1 MRKYAIALVI
11 ILAVLASACGAKKKP
26 AKNME
31 EIQKEQGIPV
41 RVKPIELGTFNQVLS
56 YNATLAGLEESTAQA
71 MVSDIVLRINAKV
84 GDRVSKG
91 QIVMSFPTNT
101 PAAQYEQA
109 RTGFNAQKQVYERM
123 QRLFADGAIS
133 RQDMDNA
140 ETGYNVAKANLDASE
155 QMINVRAPISG
166 IITAIMVNPAEK
178 VFPGTNLF
186 TVSSTGGYKA
196 VLQVPD
202 TEVSRIRKGIAAT
215 ATVNGVAIQGK
226 VSSVAMAVD
235 PNTKAVRVEA
245 TFPGMNREISY
256 GSMARIDLTVMSKA
270 GVIVVERQHIVM
282 ENDKS
287 YVWLNAN
294 GHAARREIETG
305 ENDKLSYEVTSGLA
319 IDDQL
324 IVEGINQLTENALI
338 RVVQ

>member
-1 MRKYAIALVI
+1 MV
-11 ILAVLASACGAKKKP
+11 SFGCGAKKKP

-31 EIQKEQGIPV
+31 QIQKEQGIPV
-41 RVKPIELGTFNQVLS
+41 RVKAVELSTFNQVLS
-56 YNATLAGLEESTAQA
+56 YNATLSGIEESTAQA
-71 MVSDIVLRINAKV
+71 MVSDIVVKINARV

-91 QIVMSFPTNT
+91 QVIMNFPSNT

-123 QRLFADGAIS
+123 QRLFTQGAIS

-196 VLQVPD
+196 VLNVPD
-202 TEVSRIRKGIAAT
+202 TEVAKIKKGASAT
-215 ATVNGVAIQGK
+215 ALVNGTSIQGK
-226 VSSVAMAVD
+226 VSSISMAVD
-235 PNTKAVRVEA
+235 PNTKAIRVEA
-245 TFPGMNREISY
+245 TFSGMNREISY
-256 GSMARIDLTVMSKA
+256 GSMARVDITVMSKP
-270 GVIVVERQHIVM
+270 GVIVVERQHIAI

-287 YVWLNAN
+287 YVWLNENNRAV
-294 GHAARREIETG
+294 RREIQTG
-305 ENDKLSYEVTSGLA
+305 ENDKLNFEVISGLA

-324 IVEGINQLTENALI
+324 IVEGISQLAESALI
-338 RVVQ
+338 RVVD

>member
-1 MRKYAIALVI
+1 MKKYAIVVI
-11 ILAVLASACGAKKKP
+11 IIIAVLASGCGAKKKP

-31 EIQKEQGIPV
+31 QIQKEQGIPV
-41 RVKPIELGTFNQVLS
+41 RVKPIELGTFNQKLS

-91 QIVMSFPTNT
+91 QVIMNFPSNT

-109 RTGFNAQKQVYERM
+109 KAGYNAQKQVYERM
-123 QRLFADGAIS
+123 QRLFTQGAIS
-133 RQDMDNA
+133 RQDMDNV
-140 ETGYNVAKANLDASE
+140 ETGYNVAKANMDASE

-178 VFPGTNLF
+178 VFPGANLF

-196 VLQVPD
+196 ILQIPD
-202 TEVSRIRKGIAAT
+202 TEVVKVRKGTT
-215 ATVNGVAIQGK
+215 ASALVNGITIQGK
-226 VSSVAMAVD
+226 ISSVALAVD

-245 TFPGMNREISY
+245 TFPGMNKDISY
-256 GSMARIDLTVMSKA
+256 GSMARVDLTIMSKP
-270 GVIVVERQHIVM
+270 GVVVVERQNIIM
-282 ENDKS
+282 ENNKS
-287 YVWLNAN
+287 YVWLNQN
-294 GHAARREIETG
+294 NHAVRKEIETG
-305 ENDKLSYEVTSGLA
+305 ENDKLTYEVTSGLA

-324 IVEGINQLTENALI
+324 IVEGINQLSENVLV